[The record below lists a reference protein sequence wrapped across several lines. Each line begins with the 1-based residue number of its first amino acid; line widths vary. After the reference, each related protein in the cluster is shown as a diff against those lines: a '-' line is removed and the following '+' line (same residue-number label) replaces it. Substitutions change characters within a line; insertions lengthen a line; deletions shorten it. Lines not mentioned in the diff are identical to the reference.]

1 MSHVIPLRG
10 LKDTTL
16 WKKLDTGF
24 DKTADEEV
32 SRFLA
37 SNLLVSCEEASD
49 RMKSTIS
56 LHKQFT
62 LHDETHLLRVT
73 ELMAKIVPERTLNGL
88 NPIEISLL
96 ILAAFFHDQGMVLDN
111 RELELIKSDE
121 KFKIFRDNWVIE
133 HPNLREVQIQ
143 LQDRNLSPSER
154 QKYENIEYELC
165 SAMLTDYVRQNH
177 ASRSAE
183 FVKLNYTKEKMWI
196 VAGTN
201 LAPYVA
207 ILCRSHVLSSVDLVP
222 ENGFN
227 HDESIGQYKVNL
239 SYLSLVLRLADI
251 LDFDRDRT
259 PDSLYRTI
267 HFSNEISLLEWEK
280 HRSVEGWDI
289 SPREI
294 RFTMQCENP
303 QYQKAAFDFM
313 DLIDNELKSALNLTK
328 LYPAEF
334 EHYKFDLPSSVDR
347 SRIKPK
353 DDGYIYHDL
362 EFSLSRNEIVKL
374 LMTDDLYNSTPLCV
388 RELLQ
393 NSMDA
398 LRYRRALK
406 KIDKSEWCDG
416 KIVLEHTLDSFGRE
430 VLRCTDNGIGMDE
443 EIIEKHLTKTGRSYY
458 RSPEFEHERA
468 RFREFGVD
476 FDPCS
481 QFGIGFMSCFM
492 IGDRIIIRT
501 RRDYGA
507 NIGWGKPLIVEI
519 NGLGGLVIIKKGSQ
533 DQQPGT
539 SVEIIGRKKP
549 KFFDEY
555 EDKIKLISVVNCYA
569 LACEFPIEANC
580 SIDELRDSIIIPDKM
595 EKPITTLENSRI
607 KSCLSFEQDF
617 SEIDPNLNG
626 CVRASFLIDENGKL
640 ALSNPE
646 ISWIKEGYHQIMRL
660 SNGQKLEDHRDNDT
674 ICLDGIFVCGQPG
687 RRSSKRECW
696 GFTIWGNNLVN
707 LGNDFFILDIR
718 GSIKPPLTPSRA
730 PPDTRFRSYPDPRWA
745 RIGSFAKEAHGR
757 LWEKVAQNLGEKLDI
772 ETFWNL
778 ALIHR
783 ASISWMRPQVIWSFL
798 SVPLIRDKELIE
810 WRKLSTLGNLN
821 CRRIVI
827 EKGNRD
833 WPYRI
838 YTQDGLEIC
847 ATKELMKWQSDG
859 WENGNLN
866 NILTKLIISMSTVTI
881 LNGNAYLSIRNPISE
896 DTRAKYLLNSIFLL
910 PYSMELK
917 DYLCAQLPFNS
928 INCNHPLVRV
938 AFEAKYLDYLSDIQ
952 VFAKEIVATFGN
964 SELLNIIMDPTKYKD
979 FRINR
984 ILRHLG
990 SLYLSIDWKICTE
1003 ELSPP
1008 YKIWLI
1014 QKGNTQVTEDH
1025 FKQWAS
1031 LERIN
1036 IPNT

>member
-1 MSHVIPLRG
+1 MTEEVGFEMSRVIPLRG

-16 WKKLDTGF
+16 WKMLDTGF
-24 DKTADEEV
+24 DETADEEV

-37 SNLLVSCEEASD
+37 SNLLVSCQEASE

-73 ELMAKIVPERTLNGL
+73 ELMAKIMPERTLKDL

-96 ILAAFFHDQGMVLDN
+96 ILAAFFHDQGMVLDSK
-111 RELELIKSDE
+111 ELELIKSDE
-121 KFKIFRDNWVIE
+121 KFKIFRDNWIVD

-143 LQDRNLSPSER
+143 LQDRNLSHFER
-154 QKYENIEYELC
+154 QKYENIEHELF
-165 SAMLTDYVRQNH
+165 SAMLTDYVRQGH

-183 FVKLNYTKEKMWI
+183 FVKLNYTSQKIWN

-207 ILCRSHVLSSVDLVP
+207 KLCSSHVLSSVDLIP

-267 HFSNEISLLEWEK
+267 HFSNDISLLEWEK
-280 HRSVEGWDI
+280 HRSVDGWDI

-294 RFTMQCENP
+294 RFTMQCVNP

-347 SRIKPK
+347 GRIKPK

-374 LMTDDLYNSTPLCV
+374 LMTDGLYDSTPLCV

-398 LRYRRALK
+398 LRYRKALK

-416 KIVLEHTLDSFGRE
+416 KIVLEHALDSYGRE

-519 NGLGGLVIIKKGSQ
+519 NGLGGLVIIRKGSP

-549 KFFDEY
+549 RLFDEY
-555 EDKIKLISVVNCYA
+555 EDKIKLITIVNGYA

-580 SIDELRDSIIIPDKM
+580 SIDELRDSIIIPNKM
-595 EKPITTLENSRI
+595 EKPITALEHSRI
-607 KSCLSFEQDF
+607 KGCLSFEQDF
-617 SEIDPNLNG
+617 SEIDPSLNG
-626 CVRASFLIDENGKL
+626 CVRVTFLVDENGKL

-646 ISWIKEGYHQIMRL
+646 LSWITEERLYPIMRL
-660 SNGQKLEDHRDNDT
+660 SNGQKLEDHWNNDT

-687 RRSSKRECW
+687 RRSSKRHSW
-696 GFTIWGNNLVN
+696 GFIIWGNNLVH
-707 LGNDFFILDIR
+707 LGKDFFILDIR
-718 GSIKPPLTPSRA
+718 GPLKPPLT
-730 PPDTRFRSYPDPRWA
+730 
-745 RIGSFAKEAHGR
+745 GS
-757 LWEKVAQNLGEKLDI
+757 V
-772 ETFWNL
+772 
-778 ALIHR
+778 
-783 ASISWMRPQVIWSFL
+783 VSFL
-798 SVPLIRDKELIE
+798 
-810 WRKLSTLGNLN
+810 
-821 CRRIVI
+821 
-827 EKGNRD
+827 
-833 WPYRI
+833 
-838 YTQDGLEIC
+838 
-847 ATKELMKWQSDG
+847 
-859 WENGNLN
+859 
-866 NILTKLIISMSTVTI
+866 
-881 LNGNAYLSIRNPISE
+881 
-896 DTRAKYLLNSIFLL
+896 
-910 PYSMELK
+910 
-917 DYLCAQLPFNS
+917 
-928 INCNHPLVRV
+928 
-938 AFEAKYLDYLSDIQ
+938 
-952 VFAKEIVATFGN
+952 
-964 SELLNIIMDPTKYKD
+964 
-979 FRINR
+979 
-984 ILRHLG
+984 
-990 SLYLSIDWKICTE
+990 
-1003 ELSPP
+1003 
-1008 YKIWLI
+1008 
-1014 QKGNTQVTEDH
+1014 
-1025 FKQWAS
+1025 
-1031 LERIN
+1031 
-1036 IPNT
+1036 